1 LDQHAKLHGTT
12 RLPEKL
18 FTEKNIKT
26 GDCIVFFE
34 STIHSGG
41 VSSSNEPISGMQAE
55 IDRSRYKSFGLSNFK
70 WFGSGKNAALLPVD
84 LGIQMTFDLH
94 SCPAPST
101 IPNRSNLWY
110 DKTDELEFSDECCI
124 ICDKELKSTEYSFG
138 VCKHIV
144 HKHCLLKT
152 ERCPIC
158 KKQWET
164 DSSPVEFE
172 KELNRLQE
180 NLSIECILE
189 KSCTDFL
196 DRQQTGQRIVPKRKL
211 RDI

>member
-1 LDQHAKLHGTT
+1 MLHSAQ
-12 RLPEKL
+12 RNPAFSHENPA
-18 FTEKNIKT
+18 FSHRRWTENPAFSHQRWTENQAFSQKNL
-26 GDCIVFFE
+26 
-34 STIHSGG
+34 H
-41 VSSSNEPISGMQAE
+41 
-55 IDRSRYKSFGLSNFK
+55 L
-70 WFGSGKNAALLPVD
+70 